1 MVEIQGELDPTGRAS
16 ADNVIAGLQ
25 AAFKSKGTQGVI
37 LKINSPGGSPVQAG
51 EINDEIRRL
60 RGKYPDTPI
69 YAVVEEIC
77 ASGAYYVAVAADR
90 IYVDK
95 ASLVGS
101 IGVIMDGF
109 GFVGA
114 MDKLGIERRAITAGE
129 NKAFLDPFSP
139 MSPEQKDY
147 AQQMLEEIHQPV
159 HRRGQG
165 GSRQSRSR
173 IRRSSSRAWY
183 GTAREASSSASTDA
197 LGSVRSVAR
206 DVVKADDIVD
216 FTVQENVAE
225 RVARK
230 FGAAVGRSLAAT
242 AGGPSGCARLPRLCV
257 QVPRRESFDPLRQ
270 PFAPRRCLTP
280 ALSVPL
286 RVPSPRRRH
295 RYRGPRTILFSF
307 RGSRA
312 QGHATGASSLFAG
325 PCPRC

>member
-1 MVEIQGELDPTGRAS
+1 MEDNWERRVLERLATDGLREQRRARRWGIFFKLLAFGLLFFVLFAALGAWTGSERLCLDKCTAMVEIQGEIDATGRAS

-25 AAFKSKGTQGVI
+25 AAFKNKGTQGVV

-77 ASGAYYVAVAADR
+77 ASGAYYVAVAADK

-109 GFVGA
+109 GFVGTL
-114 MDKLGIERRAITAGE
+114 DKLGIERRALTAGD
-129 NKAFLDPFSP
+129 NKAFLDPFLPLSAK
-139 MSPEQKDY
+139 QKEY
-147 AQQMLEEIHQPV
+147 AQQMLGDIHQQFV
-159 HRRGQG
+159 AVVRAGR
-165 GSRQSRSR
+165 GSRIKDSPELFSGLVWNG
-173 IRRSSSRAWY
+173 RRSIEL
-183 GTAREASSSASTDA
+183 GLTDA

-206 DVVKADDIVD
+206 DVVKAEDIVD

-230 FGAAVGRSLAAT
+230 FGAAMGSSVAASIK
-242 AGGPSGCARLPRLCV
+242 ASM
-257 QVPRRESFDPLRQ
+257 
-270 PFAPRRCLTP
+270 
-280 ALSVPL
+280 
-286 RVPSPRRRH
+286 
-295 RYRGPRTILFSF
+295 
-307 RGSRA
+307 RA
-312 QGHATGASSLFAG
+312 W
-325 PCPRC
+325 

>member
-1 MVEIQGELDPTGRAS
+1 MEDNWERRVLERLATDGLREQRRARRWGIFFKLLAFGFLFFILFAALGVWTGSERLCLDKCTAMVEIQGEIEATGRAS

-25 AAFKSKGTQGVI
+25 AAFKNKGTQGVV

-77 ASGAYYVAVAADR
+77 ASGAYYVAVAADK

-109 GFVGA
+109 GFVGSLE
-114 MDKLGIERRAITAGE
+114 KLGIERRALTAGD

-139 MSPEQKDY
+139 LPPKQKEY
-147 AQQMLEEIHQPV
+147 AQQMLGDIHQQFIAV
-159 HRRGQG
+159 VKAGR
-165 GSRQSRSR
+165 GSRIKDSPELFTGLVWNG
-173 IRRSSSRAWY
+173 RRSIEL
-183 GTAREASSSASTDA
+183 GLTDA

-206 DVVKADDIVD
+206 DVVKAEDIVD

-230 FGAAVGRSLAAT
+230 FGAAMGKSVAASIR
-242 AGGPSGCARLPRLCV
+242 ASM
-257 QVPRRESFDPLRQ
+257 
-270 PFAPRRCLTP
+270 
-280 ALSVPL
+280 
-286 RVPSPRRRH
+286 
-295 RYRGPRTILFSF
+295 RGW
-307 RGSRA
+307 
-312 QGHATGASSLFAG
+312 
-325 PCPRC
+325 

>member
-1 MVEIQGELDPTGRAS
+1 MEDNWERRVLERLATDGLREQRRARRWGIFFKLLAFGFLFFVLFAALGAWTGSERLCLDKCTAMVEIQGEIDATSRAS

-25 AAFKSKGTQGVI
+25 AAFKNKGTQGVV

-77 ASGAYYVAVAADR
+77 ASGAYYVAVAADK

-109 GFVGA
+109 GFVGTL
-114 MDKLGIERRAITAGE
+114 DKLGIERRALTAGD
-129 NKAFLDPFSP
+129 NKTFLDPFLP
-139 MSPEQKDY
+139 LTAKQKDY
-147 AQQMLEEIHQPV
+147 AQQMLADIHQQFIAV
-159 HRRGQG
+159 VRSGR
-165 GSRQSRSR
+165 GSRIKDSPELFSGLVWNG
-173 IRRSSSRAWY
+173 RRSIEL
-183 GTAREASSSASTDA
+183 GLTDA

-206 DVVKADDIVD
+206 DVVKAEDIVD

-230 FGAAVGRSLAAT
+230 FGAAMGRSVAASIQ
-242 AGGPSGCARLPRLCV
+242 ASM
-257 QVPRRESFDPLRQ
+257 
-270 PFAPRRCLTP
+270 
-280 ALSVPL
+280 
-286 RVPSPRRRH
+286 
-295 RYRGPRTILFSF
+295 RGW
-307 RGSRA
+307 
-312 QGHATGASSLFAG
+312 
-325 PCPRC
+325 

>member
-1 MVEIQGELDPTGRAS
+1 MEDNWERRVLERLATDGLREQRRARRWGIFFKLLTFGFLFLVLFAALGAWTGTERLCLDKCTAMVEIQGEIDATGRAS

-25 AAFKSKGTQGVI
+25 AAFKNKGTQGVV

-77 ASGAYYVAVAADR
+77 ASGAYYVAVAADK

-114 MDKLGIERRAITAGE
+114 LDKLGIERRALTAGD

-139 MSPEQKDY
+139 LSAKQKEY
-147 AQQMLEEIHQPV
+147 AQQMLGDIHQQFIAV
-159 HRRGQG
+159 VRAGR
-165 GSRQSRSR
+165 GSRIKDSPELFSGLVWNGKRS
-173 IRRSSSRAWY
+173 IEL
-183 GTAREASSSASTDA
+183 GLTDA

-206 DVVKADDIVD
+206 DVVKAEDIVD

-230 FGAAVGRSLAAT
+230 FGAAMGRSVAASIQ
-242 AGGPSGCARLPRLCV
+242 ASM
-257 QVPRRESFDPLRQ
+257 
-270 PFAPRRCLTP
+270 
-280 ALSVPL
+280 
-286 RVPSPRRRH
+286 
-295 RYRGPRTILFSF
+295 RGW
-307 RGSRA
+307 
-312 QGHATGASSLFAG
+312 
-325 PCPRC
+325 

>member
-1 MVEIQGELDPTGRAS
+1 MEDNWERRVLERLATDGLREQRRARRWGILFKLLGFGFLFFVLFAALGAWTGSERLCLDKCTAMVEIQGEIDATSRAS

-25 AAFKSKGTQGVI
+25 AAFKNKGTQGVV

-77 ASGAYYVAVAADR
+77 ASGAYYVAVAADK

-114 MDKLGIERRAITAGE
+114 LDKLGIERRALTAGD
-129 NKAFLDPFSP
+129 NKAFLDPFAPLSAK
-139 MSPEQKDY
+139 QKEY
-147 AQQMLEEIHQPV
+147 AQQMLGDIHQQFIGV
-159 HRRGQG
+159 VKAGR
-165 GSRQSRSR
+165 GSRIKDSPELFSGLVWNGKRS
-173 IRRSSSRAWY
+173 IEL
-183 GTAREASSSASTDA
+183 GLTDA

-206 DVVKADDIVD
+206 DVVKAEDIVD

-230 FGAAVGRSLAAT
+230 FGATLGRSFATT
-242 AGGPSGCARLPRLCV
+242 AGGAVRLW
-257 QVPRRESFDPLRQ
+257 
-270 PFAPRRCLTP
+270 
-280 ALSVPL
+280 
-286 RVPSPRRRH
+286 
-295 RYRGPRTILFSF
+295 
-307 RGSRA
+307 
-312 QGHATGASSLFAG
+312 
-325 PCPRC
+325 

>member
-1 MVEIQGELDPTGRAS
+1 MEDNWERRVLERLATDGLREQRRARRWGIFFKLLAFGFLFFVLFAALGAWTGSERLCLDKCTAMVEIQGEIDAAGRAS

-25 AAFKSKGTQGVI
+25 AAFKNKGTQGVV

-77 ASGAYYVAVAADR
+77 ASGAYYVAVAADK

-109 GFVGA
+109 GFVGTL
-114 MDKLGIERRAITAGE
+114 DKLGIERRALTAGD
-129 NKAFLDPFSP
+129 NKAFLDPFLP
-139 MSPEQKDY
+139 LTAKQKEY
-147 AQQMLEEIHQPV
+147 AQQMLGDIHQQFIAV
-159 HRRGQG
+159 VRSGR
-165 GSRQSRSR
+165 GSRIKDSPELFTGLVWNGNRS
-173 IRRSSSRAWY
+173 IEL
-183 GTAREASSSASTDA
+183 GLTDA

-206 DVVKADDIVD
+206 DVVKAEDIVD

-230 FGAAVGRSLAAT
+230 FGAAMGRSLAASIQ
-242 AGGPSGCARLPRLCV
+242 ASM
-257 QVPRRESFDPLRQ
+257 
-270 PFAPRRCLTP
+270 
-280 ALSVPL
+280 
-286 RVPSPRRRH
+286 
-295 RYRGPRTILFSF
+295 RGW
-307 RGSRA
+307 
-312 QGHATGASSLFAG
+312 
-325 PCPRC
+325 

>member
-1 MVEIQGELDPTGRAS
+1 MEDNWERRVLERLATDGLREQRRARRWGIFFKLLAFGFLFFVLFAALGAWTGSERLCLDKCTAMVEIQGEIDATSRAS

-25 AAFKSKGTQGVI
+25 AAFKNKGTQGVV

-77 ASGAYYVAVAADR
+77 ASGAYYVAVATDK

-114 MDKLGIERRAITAGE
+114 LDKLGIERRALTAGD
-129 NKAFLDPFSP
+129 NKAFLDPFLP
-139 MSPEQKDY
+139 LTAKQKEY
-147 AQQMLEEIHQPV
+147 AQQMLGDIHQQFIAV
-159 HRRGQG
+159 VRAGR
-165 GSRQSRSR
+165 GSRIKDSPELFTGLVWNGKRS
-173 IRRSSSRAWY
+173 IEL
-183 GTAREASSSASTDA
+183 GLTDA

-206 DVVKADDIVD
+206 DVVKAEDIVD

-225 RVARK
+225 RVVRK
-230 FGAAVGRSLAAT
+230 FGATMGRSLAASIQ
-242 AGGPSGCARLPRLCV
+242 ASM
-257 QVPRRESFDPLRQ
+257 
-270 PFAPRRCLTP
+270 
-280 ALSVPL
+280 
-286 RVPSPRRRH
+286 
-295 RYRGPRTILFSF
+295 RGW
-307 RGSRA
+307 
-312 QGHATGASSLFAG
+312 
-325 PCPRC
+325 

>member
-1 MVEIQGELDPTGRAS
+1 MEDNWERRVLERLATDGLREQRRARRWGIFFKLLAFGFLFFVLFAALGAWTGSERLCLDKCTAMVEIQGEIDATSRAS

-25 AAFKSKGTQGVI
+25 AAFKNKGTQGVV

-77 ASGAYYVAVAADR
+77 ASGAYYVAVAADK

-109 GFVGA
+109 GFVGTL
-114 MDKLGIERRAITAGE
+114 DKLGIERRALTAGD
-129 NKAFLDPFSP
+129 NKTFLDPFLP
-139 MSPEQKDY
+139 LTAKQKDY
-147 AQQMLEEIHQPV
+147 AQQMLADIHQQFIAV
-159 HRRGQG
+159 VRSGR
-165 GSRQSRSR
+165 GSRIKDSPELFSGLVWNG
-173 IRRSSSRAWY
+173 RRSIEL
-183 GTAREASSSASTDA
+183 GLTDA

-206 DVVKADDIVD
+206 DVVKAEDIVD

-230 FGAAVGRSLAAT
+230 FGAAVGRSVAASIQ
-242 AGGPSGCARLPRLCV
+242 ASM
-257 QVPRRESFDPLRQ
+257 
-270 PFAPRRCLTP
+270 
-280 ALSVPL
+280 
-286 RVPSPRRRH
+286 
-295 RYRGPRTILFSF
+295 RGW
-307 RGSRA
+307 
-312 QGHATGASSLFAG
+312 
-325 PCPRC
+325 

>member
-1 MVEIQGELDPTGRAS
+1 MEDNWERRVLERLATDGLREQRRARRWGIFFKLLTFGFLFFVLFAALGVWTGSERLCLDKCTAMVEIQGEIEPNARAS
-16 ADNVIAGLQ
+16 ADNVISGLQ
-25 AAFKSKGTQGVI
+25 AAFKNKGTQGVV

-77 ASGAYYVAVAADR
+77 ASGAYYVAVAADK

-109 GFVGA
+109 GFVGSLE
-114 MDKLGIERRAITAGE
+114 KLGIERRALTAGD

-139 MSPEQKDY
+139 LPPKQKEY
-147 AQQMLEEIHQPV
+147 AQQMLGDIHQQFIAV
-159 HRRGQG
+159 VKAGR
-165 GSRQSRSR
+165 GSRIKDSPELFTGLVWNG
-173 IRRSSSRAWY
+173 RRSIEL
-183 GTAREASSSASTDA
+183 GLTDA

-206 DVVKADDIVD
+206 DVVKAEDIVD

-230 FGAAVGRSLAAT
+230 FGAAMGKSVAASIR
-242 AGGPSGCARLPRLCV
+242 ASM
-257 QVPRRESFDPLRQ
+257 
-270 PFAPRRCLTP
+270 
-280 ALSVPL
+280 
-286 RVPSPRRRH
+286 
-295 RYRGPRTILFSF
+295 RGW
-307 RGSRA
+307 
-312 QGHATGASSLFAG
+312 
-325 PCPRC
+325 